1 MLFPSSAVKPLPH
14 RPGEDP
20 GGVKLQYNRKGLGA
34 VKQAEK
40 QPHAVRFNV
49 ELVPLC
55 STQSAAIDG
64 GRCMLARDMTRE
76 SCHRAIP
83 SR

>member
-1 MLFPSSAVKPLPH
+1 MLFPSFAVKPLPH

-34 VKQAEK
+34 VKQTEK
-40 QPHAVRFNV
+40 QPHAVRVNV

-55 STQSAAIDG
+55 PA
-64 GRCMLARDMTRE
+64 
-76 SCHRAIP
+76 
-83 SR
+83 